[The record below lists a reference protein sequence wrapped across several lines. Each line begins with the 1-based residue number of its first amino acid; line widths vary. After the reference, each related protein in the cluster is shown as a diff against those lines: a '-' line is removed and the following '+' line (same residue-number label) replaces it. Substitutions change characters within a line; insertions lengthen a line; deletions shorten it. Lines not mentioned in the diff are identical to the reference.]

1 MALFLVTGGAGFI
14 GSNITSALLERGE
27 KVRVIDDLST
37 GKLENIESLSG
48 NIEFIEG
55 DICDFDCVQ
64 KAVKDVDYI
73 LHQAALPS
81 VPRSIKEPI
90 ASNRV
95 NVEGTLNLLVAGR
108 DANCKKLV
116 MASSSSVYGDTPTL
130 PKHEEMA
137 PQPMSPYATSK
148 LAAEKYAMNFHK
160 VYGFP
165 TVALRYFNVFGPR
178 QDPNSH
184 YAAVLPK
191 FIKAMLSNEPPVIY
205 GDGEQSR
212 DFTYI
217 ENVVHANLLACES
230 DAAGCYLNTACGG
243 RYTLNHLIEVL
254 EEVMGVSANQEYQAP
269 RVGDVKHSHAAI
281 ELARKNIGYSPLVS
295 FKDGVKKTVAWY
307 REKFDSQS

>member
-1 MALFLVTGGAGFI
+1 MALYLITGGAGFI
-14 GSNITSALLERGE
+14 GSNIANELLARGE
-27 KVRVIDDLST
+27 KVRVIDNLST
-37 GKLENIESLSG
+37 GKLENIESLNG
-48 NIEFIEG
+48 DLDFIEG
-55 DICDFDCVQ
+55 DICDFETVK
-64 KAVKDVDYI
+64 KAVDGVDFV

-81 VPRSIKEPI
+81 VPRSVKDPI

-95 NVEGTLNLLVAGR
+95 NVEGTLNLLVAAR
-108 DANCKKLV
+108 DSNCKKLV

-130 PKHEEMA
+130 PKHEDMP

-165 TVALRYFNVFGPR
+165 TVALRYFNFFGPR

-217 ENVVHANLLACES
+217 ENVVNANLLACES
-230 DAAGCYLNTACGG
+230 DAAGCFINTACGD
-243 RYTLNHLIEVL
+243 RYTLNHLVKVL
-254 EEVMGVSANQEYQAP
+254 EEVMGLTANPRYEEP
-269 RVGDVKHSHAAI
+269 RVGDVKHSQASI
-281 ELARKNIGYSPLVS
+281 ELARKHIGYDPAVS
-295 FKDGVKKTVAWY
+295 FKEGVEKTVAWY
-307 REKFDSQS
+307 RDKFNGHA

>member
-14 GSNITSALLERGE
+14 GSNIASTLLQRGE
-27 KVRVIDDLST
+27 KVRILDDLST
-37 GKLENIESLSG
+37 GKRENVESLSG
-48 NIEFIEG
+48 DVDLIEG
-55 DICDFDCVQ
+55 DICDFGCVE
-64 KAVKDVDYI
+64 KAVAGVDYV

-81 VPRSIKEPI
+81 VPRSVKDPI
-90 ASNRV
+90 ASNKV
-95 NVEGTLNLLVAGR
+95 NVEGTLNLLVAAR
-108 DANCKKLV
+108 DAGVKKLV

-130 PKHEEMA
+130 PKHEQMA

-191 FIKAMLSNEPPVIY
+191 FIKAMLANEPPVIY

-217 ENVVHANLLACES
+217 ENVVNANLLACES
-230 DAAGCYLNTACGG
+230 DAAGCYLNTACGD
-243 RYTLNHLIEVL
+243 RYTLNYLVTVL
-254 EEVMGVSANQEYQAP
+254 EEVMGVKANQKYEPP
-269 RVGDVKHSHAAI
+269 RVGDVKHSQASI
-281 ELARKNIGYSPLVS
+281 ELAAQHIGYRPAVS
-295 FKDGVKKTVAWY
+295 FKEGVERTVAWY
-307 REKFDSQS
+307 RDKFNS